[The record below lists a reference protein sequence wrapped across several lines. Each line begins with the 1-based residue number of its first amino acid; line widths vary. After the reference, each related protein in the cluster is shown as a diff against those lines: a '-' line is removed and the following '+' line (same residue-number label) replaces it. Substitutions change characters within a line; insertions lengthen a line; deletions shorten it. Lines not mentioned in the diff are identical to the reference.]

1 MKYGKTE
8 RISGIVIL
16 LALLAIFVPWL
27 MSDPAPR
34 EDRPQPNFVIEQ
46 PIEVER
52 RDVPAPERP
61 STIDEPSLPPLP
73 SNDDEMAI
81 DANPRLPETDQI
93 ATSNQSSSNAEAVGS
108 NEPEEAPDTLD
119 SDPIA
124 DLIASN
130 SGSAQSRSEGSSQSA
145 SQSSSQSSSQ
155 GSSQSSSQSSSSSS
169 SSPSVSAQGE
179 WAVQVGSFGEPGN
192 AQRLSEQL
200 SDQGFTVYQRERE
213 NNMTT
218 VFVGPYA
225 TSEDGESAMSSIKE
239 RANVQGLLVRVR
251 D

>member
-34 EDRPQPNFVIEQ
+34 EERPQPSFVIEQ
-46 PIEVER
+46 PVEVER
-52 RDVPAPERP
+52 RNVPAPERP
-61 STIDEPSLPPLP
+61 STIEEPALSSAP
-73 SNDDEMAI
+73 SDDSDDGSIPI
-81 DANPRLPETDQI
+81 DANPRAPQTDQI
-93 ATSNQSSSNAEAVGS
+93 AASNQSPSSAEAAGS
-108 NEPEEAPDTLD
+108 SEPDEALSTPD

-124 DLIASN
+124 DLIATN
-130 SGSAQSRSEGSSQSA
+130 SGSGQSSSGSESQSA
-145 SQSSSQSSSQ
+145 S
-155 GSSQSSSQSSSSSS
+155 
-169 SSPSVSAQGE
+169 SPSSSAQGE
-179 WAVQVGSFGEPGN
+179 WAVQVGSFGEPAN
-192 AQRLSEQL
+192 AQRLSAQL
-200 SDQGFTVYQRERE
+200 SEEGFSVYQRERD

>member
-16 LALLAIFVPWL
+16 LALLAIIVPWL

-34 EDRPQPNFVIEQ
+34 QDRPQPSFVIEQ
-46 PIEVER
+46 PVEVER

-61 STIDEPSLPPLP
+61 SSISDPLP
-73 SNDDEMAI
+73 SVTGDDTEPRETAI
-81 DANPRLPETDQI
+81 DANPRLPQTDQM
-93 ATSNQSSSNAEAVGS
+93 AANPSASRSEAAGAS
-108 NEPEEAPDTLD
+108 ESEGISAR
-119 SDPIA
+119 DPIA
-124 DLIASN
+124 DLIATN
-130 SGSAQSRSEGSSQSA
+130 SARGESQAPNTTQSA
-145 SQSSSQSSSQ
+145 AVPSS
-155 GSSQSSSQSSSSSS
+155 
-169 SSPSVSAQGE
+169 SAQGE

-192 AQRLSEQL
+192 ARRLSEQL
-200 SDQGFTVYQRERE
+200 SNEGFTVYQRERD
-213 NNMTT
+213 NSMTT

>member
-34 EDRPQPNFVIEQ
+34 EERPQPSFVIEQ

-61 STIDEPSLPPLP
+61 ATVNEPSLPTIA
-73 SNDDEMAI
+73 S
-81 DANPRLPETDQI
+81 DAAGEGQDPIEAAPRLPQTGPAAGDANESTSSAETGG
-93 ATSNQSSSNAEAVGS
+93 AS
-108 NEPEEAPDTLD
+108 EPEEATATPD

-130 SGSAQSRSEGSSQSA
+130 SASAGSA
-145 SQSSSQSSSQ
+145 SQGESQSQ
-155 GSSQSSSQSSSSSS
+155 RA
-169 SSPSVSAQGE
+169 SSPASSAQGE
-179 WAVQVGSFGEPGN
+179 WAVQVGSFGQAGN

-200 SDQGFTVYQRERE
+200 SEQGFTVYQRERD
-213 NNMTT
+213 NDMTT

-225 TSEDGESAMSSIKE
+225 TSEEGESAMASIKE

>member
-27 MSDPAPR
+27 MSDPATR
-34 EDRPQPNFVIEQ
+34 EERPQPSFVIEQ

-61 STIDEPSLPPLP
+61 STINDLSLSSGNESTGGDMP
-73 SNDDEMAI
+73 I
-81 DANPRLPETDQI
+81 DANPRLPQTDQI
-93 ATSNQSSSNAEAVGS
+93 AASSQSSSSAGAAGS
-108 NEPEEAPDTLD
+108 SEPDEAPAISD

-130 SGSAQSRSEGSSQSA
+130 SGSAVSSSQSA
-145 SQSSSQSSSQ
+145 S
-155 GSSQSSSQSSSSSS
+155 
-169 SSPSVSAQGE
+169 SPSSASQGE

-200 SDQGFTVYQRERE
+200 SEQGFTVYQRKRD

-218 VFVGPYA
+218 VFVGPYV

-239 RANVQGLLVRVR
+239 RANVQGLLVRVKE
-251 D
+251 

>member
-34 EDRPQPNFVIEQ
+34 EERPQPSFVIEQ
-46 PIEVER
+46 PVEVER

-61 STIDEPSLPPLP
+61 STIGEPSLSSTP
-73 SNDDEMAI
+73 SEVGEDGDMPI
-81 DANPRLPETDQI
+81 DADPRLPETDQI
-93 ATSNQSSSNAEAVGS
+93 TASNQAGSSGS
-108 NEPEEAPDTLD
+108 DEAPATPN

-124 DLIASN
+124 DLIATN
-130 SGSAQSRSEGSSQSA
+130 SDSVQTSAESA
-145 SQSSSQSSSQ
+145 SQSSASQNSSQ
-155 GSSQSSSQSSSSSS
+155 GASSSA

-179 WAVQVGSFGEPGN
+179 WAVQVGSFGEPAN

-200 SDQGFTVYQRERE
+200 SGEGFTVYQRERD

-225 TSEDGESAMSSIKE
+225 TSEDGEAAMSSIKQ

>member
-34 EDRPQPNFVIEQ
+34 EERPQPSFIIEQ
-46 PIEVER
+46 PVAVER

-61 STIDEPSLPPLP
+61 ASINDPILSSTPS
-73 SNDDEMAI
+73 DDGEESLDAI
-81 DANPRLPETDQI
+81 EATPRLPQTDQI
-93 ATSNQSSSNAEAVGS
+93 DTSREPPTTAEAAGS
-108 NEPEEAPDTLD
+108 SEPDEPATPT

-124 DLIASN
+124 DLVAANNTSSGTASSGSGS
-130 SGSAQSRSEGSSQSA
+130 SGSAP
-145 SQSSSQSSSQ
+145 
-155 GSSQSSSQSSSSSS
+155 
-169 SSPSVSAQGE
+169 SSPSPSSAQGE
-179 WAVQVGSFGEPGN
+179 WAVQVGSFGDASN
-192 AQRLSEQL
+192 AGRLSEQL
-200 SDQGFTVYQRERE
+200 SGEGFTVYQRQRD

-225 TSEDGESAMSSIKE
+225 TSEDGEAAMTSIKE

>member
-34 EDRPQPNFVIEQ
+34 EERPQPSFVIEQ

-61 STIDEPSLPPLP
+61 ATVSEPSLPTIPP
-73 SNDDEMAI
+73 DETGEDQAPI
-81 DANPRLPETDQI
+81 DATPRLPQTDPADDANASTSSAETANTSEPDGGP
-93 ATSNQSSSNAEAVGS
+93 AT
-108 NEPEEAPDTLD
+108 PD

-124 DLIASN
+124 DLIARN
-130 SGSAQSRSEGSSQSA
+130 SGSAG
-145 SQSSSQSSSQ
+145 SSSQRQNASNPAS
-155 GSSQSSSQSSSSSS
+155 
-169 SSPSVSAQGE
+169 SAQGE
-179 WAVQVGSFGEPGN
+179 WAVQVGSFGEAGN
-192 AQRLSEQL
+192 AQRLSQQL
-200 SDQGFTVYQRERE
+200 SEAGFTVYQRERG

-225 TSEDGESAMSSIKE
+225 TSEQGESAMASIKE

>member
-61 STIDEPSLPPLP
+61 STIDESSLSSAPS
-73 SNDDEMAI
+73 DDDMTI
-81 DANPRLPETDQI
+81 DANPRLPQTDQI
-93 ATSNQSSSNAEAVGS
+93 VTPNQPTSSEETARPSEPDDTPAT
-108 NEPEEAPDTLD
+108 PE

-130 SGSAQSRSEGSSQSA
+130 SDGGSSRPEDSAQRSSQNA
-145 SQSSSQSSSQ
+145 
-155 GSSQSSSQSSSSSS
+155 
-169 SSPSVSAQGE
+169 SSPSSSAQGE
-179 WAVQVGSFGEPGN
+179 WAVQVGSFGEPAN

-213 NNMTT
+213 NSMTT

-251 D
+251 E

>member
-34 EDRPQPNFVIEQ
+34 EERPQPNFVIEQ
-46 PIEVER
+46 PVEVER

-61 STIDEPSLPPLP
+61 STIGEPSLSSSPRNEEGDVP
-73 SNDDEMAI
+73 I
-81 DANPRLPETDQI
+81 DVDPRLPETDQI
-93 ATSNQSSSNAEAVGS
+93 AASNQSPSSPEAAGS
-108 NEPEEAPDTLD
+108 SEPDEGPATSD

-130 SGSAQSRSEGSSQSA
+130 SGSG
-145 SQSSSQSSSQ
+145 QSSSEGSSQ
-155 GSSQSSSQSSSSSS
+155 GSSQRSSQSSSSSS
-169 SSPSVSAQGE
+169 STPSASAQGE

-200 SDQGFTVYQRERE
+200 SGEGFTVYQRERD

-225 TSEDGESAMSSIKE
+225 TSEEGESAMSSIKE

>member
-34 EDRPQPNFVIEQ
+34 EDRPQPSFVIEQ
-46 PIEVER
+46 PVNVER
-52 RDVPAPERP
+52 RDVPAPQRP
-61 STIDEPSLPPLP
+61 STIQEPTVTTTPLSENGDNSLPIQ
-73 SNDDEMAI
+73 AI
-81 DANPRLPETDQI
+81 PRQPQTDQL
-93 ATSNQSSSNAEAVGS
+93 ASDESSSPAAEAAGS
-108 NEPEEAPDTLD
+108 SEPATAPAVTE

-130 SGSAQSRSEGSSQSA
+130 SSDTGNSNSGSASGSSQAASA
-145 SQSSSQSSSQ
+145 PAST
-155 GSSQSSSQSSSSSS
+155 
-169 SSPSVSAQGE
+169 AQGE

-192 AQRLSEQL
+192 ARRLSQQL
-200 SDQGFTVYQRERE
+200 SDQGFTVYQRERD

-225 TSEDGESAMSSIKE
+225 TSEEGESAMSSIKE

>member
-34 EDRPQPNFVIEQ
+34 EERPQPSFIIEQ
-46 PIEVER
+46 PVAVER

-61 STIDEPSLPPLP
+61 ASINDPILSSTPSADGEENL
-73 SNDDEMAI
+73 DAI
-81 DANPRLPETDQI
+81 EATPRLPQTDQL
-93 ATSNQSSSNAEAVGS
+93 ATSSEPPTAAEAAGS
-108 NEPEEAPDTLD
+108 SEPDEPATPT

-124 DLIASN
+124 DLVAANNSASSGSGT
-130 SGSAQSRSEGSSQSA
+130 SGSAPSP
-145 SQSSSQSSSQ
+145 
-155 GSSQSSSQSSSSSS
+155 
-169 SSPSVSAQGE
+169 SSPSSSAQGE
-179 WAVQVGSFGEPGN
+179 WAVQVGSFGDASN
-192 AQRLSEQL
+192 AGRLSEQL
-200 SDQGFTVYQRERE
+200 SGEGFTVYQRQRD

-225 TSEDGESAMSSIKE
+225 TSEDGEAAMASIKE

>member
-34 EDRPQPNFVIEQ
+34 EERPQPSFVIEQ
-46 PIEVER
+46 PVEVER

-61 STIDEPSLPPLP
+61 STIGESSLSSTSQGESEEGDIP
-73 SNDDEMAI
+73 I

-93 ATSNQSSSNAEAVGS
+93 AASNQSSRPEAAATSEAEETPATP
-108 NEPEEAPDTLD
+108 N

-130 SGSAQSRSEGSSQSA
+130 SSSGQSSAGGSAQSSSVG
-145 SQSSSQSSSQ
+145 SSQ
-155 GSSQSSSQSSSSSS
+155 GSSQSSSSSA
-169 SSPSVSAQGE
+169 SSPSSSAQGE
-179 WAVQVGSFGEPGN
+179 WAVQVGSFGEPDN

-200 SDQGFTVYQRERE
+200 SGEGFTVYQRERD

-225 TSEDGESAMSSIKE
+225 TSEEGESAMSSIKE

>member
-34 EDRPQPNFVIEQ
+34 EERPQPNFVIEQ
-46 PIEVER
+46 PVEVER

-61 STIDEPSLPPLP
+61 STIGEPSLSSSPRNEEGDMP
-73 SNDDEMAI
+73 I
-81 DANPRLPETDQI
+81 DVDPRLPETDQI
-93 ATSNQSSSNAEAVGS
+93 AAANQSSSSPEAAGS
-108 NEPEEAPDTLD
+108 SEPDEAPSISD

-130 SGSAQSRSEGSSQSA
+130 SSSAQSSSED
-145 SQSSSQSSSQ
+145 SSQSSSQ
-155 GSSQSSSQSSSSSS
+155 DSSQRSSQSQSSSSSS
-169 SSPSVSAQGE
+169 SPPAASAQGE

-200 SDQGFTVYQRERE
+200 SGEGFTVYQRERD

-225 TSEDGESAMSSIKE
+225 TSEEGESAMTSIKE

>member
-61 STIDEPSLPPLP
+61 STIDESSFSSAPR
-73 SNDDEMAI
+73 DDDDMPI
-81 DANPRLPETDQI
+81 DANPRLPQTDQI
-93 ATSNQSSSNAEAVGS
+93 AASNQSASSEETARS
-108 NEPEEAPDTLD
+108 SEPDETPATPD

-130 SGSAQSRSEGSSQSA
+130 SGGGSSRAEGSSQN
-145 SQSSSQSSSQ
+145 SSQSSP
-155 GSSQSSSQSSSSSS
+155 
-169 SSPSVSAQGE
+169 SPSSSAQGE

-213 NNMTT
+213 NSMTT

-239 RANVQGLLVRVR
+239 RANVQGLLIRVR

>member
-16 LALLAIFVPWL
+16 LALLAIIVPWL

-34 EDRPQPNFVIEQ
+34 EDRPQPSFVIEK
-46 PIEVER
+46 PVEVER

-61 STIDEPSLPPLP
+61 SSINDPLPPA
-73 SNDDEMAI
+73 SSGENEDGQADI
-81 DANPRLPETDQI
+81 DANPRLPQTDQI
-93 ATSNQSSSNAEAVGS
+93 AAANQSPSREETATSSEPAEAP
-108 NEPEEAPDTLD
+108 EPVD

-130 SGSAQSRSEGSSQSA
+130 SNPSST
-145 SQSSSQSSSQ
+145 
-155 GSSQSSSQSSSSSS
+155 
-169 SSPSVSAQGE
+169 AQGE
-179 WAVQVGSFGEPGN
+179 WAVQVGSFGEAAN
-192 AQRLSEQL
+192 ARRLSEQL
-200 SDQGFTVYQRERE
+200 SAEGFSVYQRERD
-213 NNMTT
+213 NRMTT

-225 TSEDGESAMSSIKE
+225 TSEDGEAAMTSIKQ

-251 D
+251 N

>member
-34 EDRPQPNFVIEQ
+34 EERPQPNFVIEQ
-46 PIEVER
+46 PVEVER

-61 STIDEPSLPPLP
+61 STIGEPSLSSAPRNEEGDIP
-73 SNDDEMAI
+73 I
-81 DANPRLPETDQI
+81 DADPRLPETDQI
-93 ATSNQSSSNAEAVGS
+93 AAANQSPSSPEAAGS
-108 NEPEEAPDTLD
+108 SESDDAPSISD

-124 DLIASN
+124 ELIASN
-130 SGSAQSRSEGSSQSA
+130 SGSAQSSSEG
-145 SQSSSQSSSQ
+145 
-155 GSSQSSSQSSSSSS
+155 SSQSSSSSP
-169 SSPSVSAQGE
+169 SSPSASAQGE

-200 SDQGFTVYQRERE
+200 SGEGFTVYQRERD

-225 TSEDGESAMSSIKE
+225 TSEEGESAMSSIKE

>member
-34 EDRPQPNFVIEQ
+34 EERPQPSFIIEQ
-46 PIEVER
+46 PVAVER

-61 STIDEPSLPPLP
+61 ASINDPILSSTS
-73 SNDDEMAI
+73 SDDGEESSDAI
-81 DANPRLPETDQI
+81 EAAPRLPQTDQI
-93 ATSNQSSSNAEAVGS
+93 DTTS
-108 NEPEEAPDTLD
+108 EPDEAPATPN

-124 DLIASN
+124 DLMAANN
-130 SGSAQSRSEGSSQSA
+130 SA
-145 SQSSSQSSSQ
+145 
-155 GSSQSSSQSSSSSS
+155 SSSSGTASS
-169 SSPSVSAQGE
+169 GSGTSGSSPSAPSPSSSAQGE
-179 WAVQVGSFGEPGN
+179 WAVQVGSFGDASN
-192 AQRLSEQL
+192 AGRLSEQL
-200 SDQGFTVYQRERE
+200 SGEGFTVYQRQRD

-225 TSEDGESAMSSIKE
+225 TSEDGEAAMTSIKE